1 MIRNEKLNK
10 DDNLL
15 CMFNNRDTVAFEEV
29 YKKYYAELTNFAF
42 SLYKD
47 TEIMASDVVHDC
59 LLDIW
64 TNKKINFKDIPS
76 IKSYIYAIIRNDFK
90 DYLRKKKVEY
100 KYCNNLVYDNDLFIV
115 KIVENEIY
123 SLVNQAMELLPK
135 DCAVIFELLLN
146 NWNVKDIAK
155 KINCSERTVYNKKYE
170 AISILK
176 NKLPDNKL
184 FFILIG
190 LS

>member
-1 MIRNEKLNK
+1 MCNEEISKN
-10 DDNLL
+10 DHLL
-15 CMFNNRDTVAFEEV
+15 LMFNNRDIVAFEEV

-47 TEIMASDVVHDC
+47 TEIAASDVVHDC

-64 TNKKINFKDIPS
+64 INKKINFKGISS
-76 IKSYIYAIIRNDFK
+76 IKSYIYVIIRNDFK
-90 DYLRKKKVEY
+90 DYLRKKQVES
-100 KYCNNLVYDNDLFIV
+100 KYCNQLACDSDLFIV
-115 KIVENEIY
+115 KIAENEIY
-123 SLVNQAMELLPK
+123 SLVNQAMNLLPD
-135 DCAVIFELLLN
+135 DCAEIFELLLN

-170 AISILK
+170 AIAILK
-176 NKLPDNKL
+176 NKLPNSKL
-184 FFILIG
+184 LFILLG